1 MNKIAYHNQVPFKGQ
16 EEFRMVEAP
25 VCLHVLGEEKRL
37 FQSLNHQAS
46 MPPAIMPKGGIIRD
60 GHIIYLQHG

>member
-1 MNKIAYHNQVPFKGQ
+1 
-16 EEFRMVEAP
+16 MVDAP
-25 VCLHVLGEEKRL
+25 VGLHVLREEKRM
-37 FQSLNHQAS
+37 FQSLSHQAS